1 MNLQSRDEGWDDERG
16 RWCPSIH
23 TEKFHGTKE
32 ERAELKKKLSKSSAT
47 MVSEVK

>member
-1 MNLQSRDEGWDDERG
+1 MSLQSRNAGENNEKD

-32 ERAELKKKLSKSSAT
+32 ERAELRKKLSKSATT
-47 MVSEVK
+47 MVSE